1 MDERAYP
8 IGPLRGP
15 GDPRCLCAGSAAG
28 GPRRAGLPQDAYR
41 RADKKCEATR
51 EDTRGHE
58 GTRDTQ
64 ELAVRS
70 ASAAPP
76 PTSPPPPRRQPA
88 HRRLARPPTKA
99 PPQRLFSHTRNAPAI
114 PPSLPSPSPRP
125 SRPRHPSP
133 PPQPRGVGRWRK
145 QKKAQCGAAPGV
157 SDRWS
162 DGVDTCSAA
171 AAAGAGTCP
180 DLRSGGQTRGA
191 RAVVLRFCFVSQSH
205 TRHTGEFGILDL
217 ALRRAYTLRGPKDR
231 KQTAQGAPLSTQN
244 PVYPRALPECVV
256 PPALGGPGA
265 LSAGTLRGCT
275 PHTDSVSV
283 RCHVKCL
290 ARAGSEKI

>member
-1 MDERAYP
+1 MSLRRVGCRRSSSCRASSRCTSP
-8 IGPLRGP
+8 CGQEVRG
-15 GDPRCLCAGSAAG
+15 
-28 GPRRAGLPQDAYR
+28 Y
-41 RADKKCEATR
+41 
-51 EDTRGHE
+51 TRGHE

-64 ELAVRS
+64 QLAVRS
-70 ASAAPP
+70 ASAAP

-205 TRHTGEFGILDL
+205 TRGSLAFWTSRFGVP
-217 ALRRAYTLRGPKDR
+217 TLY
-231 KQTAQGAPLSTQN
+231 A
-244 PVYPRALPECVV
+244 
-256 PPALGGPGA
+256 
-265 LSAGTLRGCT
+265 
-275 PHTDSVSV
+275 
-283 RCHVKCL
+283 
-290 ARAGSEKI
+290 ARNG